1 MRVTVKSI
9 TGFYGAFVSMFISKR
24 TWTPELDAEIER
36 VCDSV
41 LDNHGRIK
49 TNANS
54 KDVEQFNKWL
64 GILLRMGNY
73 TYKYATSANVNIREE
88 PNTDSTILGKTL
100 LNTEF
105 QVVEDVDGWSKI
117 TTEAGYAYIKSEYL
131 SDTETEYIPL
141 GRFKVSH
148 YCIEP
153 HKHICGTGTGLTK
166 LGTKVHPGSLSV
178 DPRII
183 PLGSTVMINGVE
195 YIAEDTGGAIKG
207 NKVDMAV
214 ATHQEALQRGV
225 YYAEIYLK
233 VK

>member
-1 MRVTVKSI
+1 MVKLLT
-9 TGFYGAFVSMFISKR
+9 TGMLAISLSLC
-24 TWTPELDAEIER
+24 TPVFGQAEELNTLIE
-36 VCDSV
+36 
-41 LDNHGRIK
+41 
-49 TNANS
+49 
-54 KDVEQFNKWL
+54 E
-64 GILLRMGNY
+64 NY

>member
-1 MRVTVKSI
+1 MVNLIAT
-9 TGFYGAFVSMFISKR
+9 
-24 TWTPELDAEIER
+24 
-36 VCDSV
+36 
-41 LDNHGRIK
+41 
-49 TNANS
+49 
-54 KDVEQFNKWL
+54 
-64 GILLRMGNY
+64 GILALSLSLVTPVLGRAEEYNTLIEESY
-73 TYKYATSANVNIREE
+73 TYKYATSAGVNIRKE
-88 PNTDSTILGKTL
+88 PNTDSEILGKTL

-105 QVVEDVDGWSKI
+105 QAVEDVDGWTKI

-131 SDTETEYIPL
+131 SDTEIEYVSL

-153 HKHICGTGTGLTK
+153 YKHICGTGTGLTT

-178 DPRII
+178 DPHVI
-183 PLGSTVMINGVE
+183 PLGSTVVINGRE

-214 ATHQEALQRGV
+214 ATHKEALNLGV
-225 YYAEIYLK
+225 YYAEVYLK